1 MEMTNS
7 EIKAN
12 VLQAAD
18 QRAQVQICAQ
28 LNAVPVARIKEILK
42 EQGVDLRKLK
52 GNQKPKQRI
61 AETNYPKERS
71 KKHKGT
77 QRRLVPEEHIPDRL
91 QGALAAIRA
100 EIADINRQQ
109 YQLDMR
115 KGDLYNQ
122 IWDMLAEVE

>member
-1 MEMTNS
+1 MQMTES

-42 EQGVDLRKLK
+42 EQGVDLRELK
-52 GNQKPKQRI
+52 GIQKPKQRI
-61 AETNYPKERS
+61 AETKSQKDR
-71 KKHKGT
+71 KKYTRK
-77 QRRLVPEEHIPDRL
+77 LNPEEIVPDRH

-109 YQLDMR
+109 YELDMR

>member
-1 MEMTNS
+1 MQMTES
-7 EIKAN
+7 EIKVN

-18 QRAQVQICAQ
+18 QRAQVRICAE
-28 LNAVPVARIKEILK
+28 LNDVPVGRIQEILK

-61 AETNYPKERS
+61 AETKSAKDR
-71 KKHKGT
+71 KKYTRK
-77 QRRLVPEEHIPDRL
+77 LNPEEIVPDRL
-91 QGALAAIRA
+91 KGALAAIRA

-122 IWDMLAEVE
+122 IWDMLGEVE

>member
-18 QRAQVQICAQ
+18 QRAQIRICAE
-28 LNAVPVARIKEILK
+28 LNDVSVDCIKAILK
-42 EQGVDLRKLK
+42 EQGVDLRELK
-52 GNQKPKQRI
+52 GAMKPKQRM
-61 AETNYPKERS
+61 AETNYPKDR
-71 KKHKGT
+71 KKYTRK
-77 QRRLVPEEHIPDRL
+77 LNPEELVPDRL

>member
-1 MEMTNS
+1 MQMTES

-28 LNAVPVARIKEILK
+28 LNAVPVEWIKEILK
-42 EQGVDLRKLK
+42 KQGVDLRELR
-52 GNQKPKQRI
+52 GNQKPKQRM
-61 AETNYPKERS
+61 AETKSANDR
-71 KKHKGT
+71 KKYTRK
-77 QRRLVPEEHIPDRL
+77 LNPEEIVPDRL
-91 QGALAAIRA
+91 KGALAAIRA

-109 YQLDMR
+109 YELDMR

-122 IWDMLAEVE
+122 IWDMLGEVE

>member
-1 MEMTNS
+1 MQMTES

-42 EQGVDLRKLK
+42 EQGVDLRELK
-52 GNQKPKQRI
+52 GIQKPKQRI
-61 AETNYPKERS
+61 AETKSQKDR
-71 KKHKGT
+71 KKYTRK
-77 QRRLVPEEHIPDRL
+77 LNPEEIVPDRL

-115 KGDLYNQ
+115 KSDLYKQ
-122 IWDMLAEVE
+122 IWDMLEEVE